1 MGNPDPAILIDS
13 ETDRIPFKRSDMN
26 LNQWASTFRSW
37 PNETP
42 GWREWYQRMAASKSV
57 SWDELKIGQ
66 CINLSLS
73 QMEKNEPLVMA
84 ASYFWSDAL
93 NAFLFG
99 HGPMTPTLADVVLLT
114 GPDISSPDTPF
125 RLIAATS
132 HRLDT
137 RGIGG
142 WKGFIKC
149 NKRARSVENREH
161 TAFLMMWLEKH
172 FFCGRAAGPS
182 TNTQALAEALSIGT
196 SVPLGKHLLGA
207 AYHMLHQIG
216 IKLSQGEPI
225 GNPGGPWWFINLWLN
240 LYMSEISLQRVE
252 NMTFPS
258 VESEENLTVRR
269 RCMSFGE
276 AASAFSG
283 CSYSA
288 TKVAEYFQCFYNGFN
303 EDATVWFPYQRD
315 NPVFELPTCFDSTSG
330 RFDEDLYEG
339 LIKPG
344 LLPANFFSGKDA
356 PTYEFYNPSAAAR

>member
-1 MGNPDPAILIDS
+1 MGDTDPIDLINL

-26 LNQWASTFRSW
+26 LDHWVGTFRSW
-37 PNETP
+37 SNETP
-42 GWREWYQRMAASKSV
+42 GWREWYQRVAASRSV

-73 QMEKNEPLVMA
+73 QMEKNEPLVMV

-99 HGPMTPTLADVVLLT
+99 HGPVTPTLADVDLLT
-114 GPDISSPDTPF
+114 GLDISSPDTPF
-125 RLIAATS
+125 RLLAATS

-142 WKGFIKC
+142 WKGFIRC
-149 NKRARSVENREH
+149 NKRAGSVETREH

-182 TNTQALAEALSIGT
+182 TNTQALAEVLSAGT
-196 SVPLGKHLLGA
+196 PVPLGKHLLGV

-216 IKLSQGEPI
+216 IKLSKGEPI

-240 LYMSEISLQRVE
+240 LYMSKITQQRVE
-252 NMTFPS
+252 HMMFPNI
-258 VESEENLTVRR
+258 ESAEDPTARR
-269 RCMSFGE
+269 RCTSFGE
-276 AASAFSG
+276 AASAFPG
-283 CSYSA
+283 CLYSA
-288 TKVAEYFQCFYNGFN
+288 TKVAEYFRCFYKGFN

-315 NPVFELPTCFDSTSG
+315 DPIFELPTCFDLTTG
-330 RFDEDLYEG
+330 QFDEELTDE

-344 LLPANFFSGKDA
+344 I
-356 PTYEFYNPSAAAR
+356 